1 MWKSLEPW
9 AVRLPNSKHKAPI
22 GHSGGNL
29 KDNAQLSM
37 GKEGQAHE
45 VSKEREDSTRIWA
58 RVCSGG
64 VWAKNLAALCPC
76 PKNLSGIQAVCHSC
90 HYSLLIQVYGEREQH
105 A

>member
-1 MWKSLEPW
+1 MGKSLEPW
-9 AVRLPNSKHKAPI
+9 AERLPNSKQKAPI

-29 KDNAQLSM
+29 RDNTQISM

-64 VWAKNLAALCPC
+64 VSAKNLAALCPC

-90 HYSLLIQVYGEREQH
+90 HYSLLIQVYSEREQQ